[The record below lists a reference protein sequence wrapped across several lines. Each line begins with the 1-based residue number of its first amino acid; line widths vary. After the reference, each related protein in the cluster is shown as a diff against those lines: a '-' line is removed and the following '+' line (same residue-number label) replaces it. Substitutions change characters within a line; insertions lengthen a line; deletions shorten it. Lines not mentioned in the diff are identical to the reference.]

1 MDMSIPL
8 KPLLCCWTI
17 VACISCGRKDYL
29 SPGSLA
35 VDNGRQ
41 LAYTALTT
49 ARAVAVTDLASGRTT
64 GRIAMERNPH
74 TLLLSPDGTTLY
86 VSCGEA
92 GGSVEVIGLPEGKRE
107 KSIVVGHT
115 PQGLALSADG
125 RTLYAANRFDN
136 SISVIDPQRG
146 KEISVIPA
154 VREPHALCMTPD
166 GTTLA
171 AANFLPAQA
180 ATADTV
186 AAQITLVDVA
196 SNTVRTHV
204 SLTNGAQSLWGLCC
218 SPDGKYLYC
227 THLIS
232 RYGVPV
238 TQLDRGWVNTNALSI
253 VDVEAGSLYA
263 TLLLDDVDHG
273 AANPAGVCIGG
284 DGRLYV
290 ALAGVHELLALDLTA
305 MHERLATLF
314 AGEPAADGIRDRAEL
329 SASLSFAS
337 PFKKR
342 IRLQGRSPRAV
353 ATAGGTLLVSC
364 RFATFL
370 EQLTV
375 ETQASARLLSL
386 GSEPAP
392 DAVRRGELA
401 FCDASICYQRWQSCA
416 SCHPDG
422 RADGLNWD
430 QRNDGLG
437 NPKNTKSLLFSHV
450 TPPAMITGIRKDAET
465 AVRNGILHTLNT
477 QQPESLAADMDAYLR
492 RLRPVESPFLREY
505 RAKDPEQ
512 RGKALY
518 DRAGCNRCHSG
529 TYLTDRKKY
538 DVGTGADNDRGR
550 PFDTPTLREI
560 WRTAPYLYDGRAAT
574 LREAFI
580 SCNPDDR
587 HGITQNLTE
596 QELDALILYIQTF

>member
-1 MDMSIPL
+1 MRMSARL
-8 KPLLCCWTI
+8 KTLLFYWTI
-17 VACISCGRKDYL
+17 AACISCGRKEYL
-29 SPGSLA
+29 TPGA
-35 VDNGRQ
+35 VAADGDRQ
-41 LAYTALTT
+41 LVYTALTT
-49 ARAVAVTDLASGRTT
+49 ARAIAVTDLADGRTA
-64 GRIAMERNPH
+64 RHIALERNPH
-74 TLLLSPDGTTLY
+74 SLLLSPDGATLF

-92 GGSVEVIGLPEGKRE
+92 GGSVEVISLPEGKRM
-107 KSIVVGHT
+107 KSIAAGHT

-125 RTLYAANRFDN
+125 WTLYVANRFDN
-136 SISVIDPQRG
+136 SISVIDLQEG

-154 VREPHALCMTPD
+154 VREPHVLCMTPD

-171 AANFLPAQA
+171 VANFLPAQA

-204 SLTNGAQSLWGLCC
+204 TLPDGAQSLWGLCC

-253 VDVEAGSLYA
+253 VDLAVGLVYV
-263 TLLLDDVDHG
+263 TLLLDDADRG
-273 AANPAGVCIGG
+273 AANPAGVCAGEN
-284 DGRLYV
+284 GRLYV
-290 ALAGVHELLALDLTA
+290 VLAGVHELLAFNLEM
-305 MHERLATLF
+305 MHERLNALF
-314 AGEPAADGIRDRAEL
+314 SGEPADGVRDRAEL

-337 PFKKR
+337 SFKRR

-353 ATAGGTLLVSC
+353 ATAGGTALVSC
-364 RFATFL
+364 RFSPFL
-370 EQLTV
+370 EQLPA
-375 ETQASARLLSL
+375 EGQAPSRLLSL
-386 GSEPAP
+386 GSEPEP

-401 FCDASICYQRWQSCA
+401 FCDASICYQGWQSCI

-422 RADGLNWD
+422 RSDGLNWD

-437 NPKNTKSLLFSHV
+437 NSKNTKSLLYSHV
-450 TPPAMITGIRKDAET
+450 TPPAMITGIRPDAET

-477 QQPESLAADMDAYLR
+477 RQPESLAADMDAYLQQ
-492 RLRPVESPFLREY
+492 LRPVESPFLREY
-505 RAKDPEQ
+505 RAKDPGQ
-512 RGKALY
+512 LGKALY
-518 DRAGCNRCHSG
+518 DRAGCHRCHNG
-529 TYLTDRKKY
+529 VYLTDRKKY
-538 DVGTGADNDRGR
+538 DVGTGADNDRGV

-574 LREAFI
+574 LREVFS
-580 SCNPDDR
+580 SCNPDEL
-587 HGITQNLTE
+587 HGVTQHLTE
-596 QELDALILYIQTF
+596 QELEALILYVQTL

>member
-1 MDMSIPL
+1 MSARL
-8 KPLLCCWTI
+8 KALLFYSMLA
-17 VACISCGRKDYL
+17 ACISCGRKEYL
-29 SPGSLA
+29 SPGAVA
-35 VDNGRQ
+35 VDRDRQ
-41 LAYTALTT
+41 LAYTALT
-49 ARAVAVTDLASGRTT
+49 AAGAIAVTDLAAGRTV
-64 GRIAMERNPH
+64 GRIALERNPH
-74 TLLLSPDGTTLY
+74 SLLLTPDGATLL

-92 GGSVEVIGLPEGKRE
+92 GGSVEVISLPEGKRV
-107 KSIVVGHT
+107 KSIATGHT

-136 SISVIDPQRG
+136 SISVIDLQEG
-146 KEISVIPA
+146 KEVSVIPA

-186 AAQITLVDVA
+186 AAQITLVDVS

-204 SLTNGAQSLWGLCC
+204 TLPDGAQSLWGLCC

-227 THLIS
+227 THLLS

-238 TQLDRGWVNTNALSI
+238 TQLDRGWINTNALSVI
-253 VDVEAGSLYA
+253 DLAAGSLYA
-263 TLLLDDVDHG
+263 TLLLDDADHG
-273 AANPAGVCIGG
+273 AANPAGVCTGE

-290 ALAGVHELLALDLTA
+290 ALAGAHELLALDLTV
-305 MHERLATLF
+305 MHERLAALF
-314 AGEPAADGIRDRAEL
+314 SGEPAADGVRNGADL
-329 SASLSFAS
+329 SASLSFAA
-337 PFKKR
+337 PFKQR

-364 RFATFL
+364 RFAAFL
-370 EQLTV
+370 EQLPVDGQTP
-375 ETQASARLLSL
+375 ARLLSL
-386 GSEPAP
+386 GSEPEP
-392 DAVRRGELA
+392 DAARRGELA
-401 FCDASICYQRWQSCA
+401 FCDASICYQGWQSCI

-437 NPKNTKSLLFSHV
+437 NPKNTKSLLFAHV
-450 TPPAMITGIRKDAET
+450 TPPAMITGIRPDAET

-477 QQPESLAADMDAYLR
+477 RQPESLAADMDAYLR
-492 RLRPVESPFLREY
+492 RLRPVESPFLSEY
-505 RAKDPEQ
+505 RTKDPGQ
-512 RGKALY
+512 LGKALY
-518 DRAGCNRCHSG
+518 DRADCSRCHSG
-529 TYLTDRKKY
+529 AYLTDRKKY
-538 DVGTGADNDRGR
+538 NVGTGADNDRAT

-574 LREAFI
+574 LREVFT
-580 SCNPDDR
+580 SCNPDDL
-587 HGITQNLTE
+587 HGFTQ
-596 QELDALILYIQTF
+596 